1 MSHHNRH
8 AAKARQETTED
19 LLEINSGKFTLY
31 TAYLIVCIRLIV
43 LVAHTI
49 VPGLQ

>member
-1 MSHHNRH
+1 MSHANHREKI
-8 AAKARQETTED
+8 ARARAKKI
-19 LLEINSGKFTLY
+19 LEIQSGTLTVY